1 MMKLQILFFLFS
13 IISYLSAADVELKD
27 IDVSKLNVRTVKGG
41 VPGSGQDIKNQL
53 TDLIMRVTFR
63 EKYMKKKGIEEITAE
78 LEEEF
83 AD

>member
-1 MMKLQILFFLFS
+1 MMKFELLIFIISF
-13 IISYLSAADVELKD
+13 ISYLSGADVELKD

-41 VPGSGQDIKNQL
+41 GPGSGLDIKNQL

-63 EKYMKKKGIEEITAE
+63 DKYMKKKGIEEITAE

-83 AD
+83 TD